1 MKVSE
6 CCYYMHFHYYCLA
19 EWIWKVHI
27 FRHLCMHWENFIR
40 IGITVLYLKSCRCQ
54 LWIWWSQISVL
65 LAPFRVCYSL
75 DIVSTERYIYST
87 CIYCWNVATYNCKVT
102 IVSFLVVCSFF
113 HLRILITPL
122 VSSNSSL
129 KLISSICLSCWLT
142 ICYVCWMCFATES
155 RHFDEYQLCL
165 YSCWLVPLFEW
176 GRLHTRWLMISVSG
190 RSLKIPKE

>member
-1 MKVSE
+1 MTPARAFLVNYVSIISGICFMSTTILE
-6 CCYYMHFHYYCLA
+6 CLCLYAPQSYWIRWYIESIWRTIFLA
-19 EWIWKVHI
+19 EGIWKVHI

-102 IVSFLVVCSFF
+102 IVSFLV
-113 HLRILITPL
+113 II
-122 VSSNSSL
+122 
-129 KLISSICLSCWLT
+129 
-142 ICYVCWMCFATES
+142 
-155 RHFDEYQLCL
+155 
-165 YSCWLVPLFEW
+165 
-176 GRLHTRWLMISVSG
+176 
-190 RSLKIPKE
+190 RS